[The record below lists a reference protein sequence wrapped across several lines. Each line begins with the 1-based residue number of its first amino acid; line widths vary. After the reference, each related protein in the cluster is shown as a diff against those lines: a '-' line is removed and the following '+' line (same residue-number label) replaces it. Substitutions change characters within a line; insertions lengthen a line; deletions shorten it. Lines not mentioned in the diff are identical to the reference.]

1 MSKTIDIKTLKDEKA
16 KLTKEFDELRENIMK
31 LEQAIGTQKSNLNAL
46 SGAIQQTDILLN
58 KIDPKIDDVKDKTVV
73 DAAAL
78 SGANK

>member
-16 KLTKEFDELRENIMK
+16 KLQKEFDELRENIMK

-46 SGAIQQTDILLN
+46 SGAIQQTDILLD
-58 KIDPKIDDVKDKTVV
+58 KIDPKIEEVKDKTVA

-78 SGANK
+78 SGAK

>member
-16 KLTKEFDELRENIMK
+16 KLQKEFDELRDNIVK

-46 SGAIQQTDILLN
+46 SGAIQQTDILLD
-58 KIDPKIDDVKDKTVV
+58 KIDPKIEEVKDKTVA

-78 SGANK
+78 SGAK

>member
-16 KLTKEFDELRENIMK
+16 KLQKEFDELRDNIVK

-46 SGAIQQTDILLN
+46 SGAIQQTDILLQ
-58 KIDPKIDDVKDKTVV
+58 KIDPKIEEVKDKTVA

-78 SGANK
+78 SGAK

>member
-16 KLTKEFDELRENIMK
+16 KLQKEFDELRENIIK

-46 SGAIQQTDILLN
+46 SGAIQQTDILLD
-58 KIDPKIDDVKDKTVV
+58 KIDPKIEEVKDKTLA

-78 SGANK
+78 SGAK

>member
-16 KLTKEFDELRENIMK
+16 KLQKEFDELRENIVK

-46 SGAIQQTDILLN
+46 SGAIQQTDILLD
-58 KIDPKIDDVKDKTVV
+58 KIDPKIEEVKDKTLA

-78 SGANK
+78 SGAK

>member
-16 KLTKEFDELRENIMK
+16 KLQKEFDELRENIMK

-46 SGAIQQTDILLN
+46 SGAIQQTDILLQ
-58 KIDPKIDDVKDKTVV
+58 KIDPKIEEVKDKTVA

-78 SGANK
+78 SGAK

>member
-16 KLTKEFDELRENIMK
+16 KLQKEFDELRDNIVK

-46 SGAIQQTDILLN
+46 SGAIQQTDILLD
-58 KIDPKIDDVKDKTVV
+58 KVDPKIEEVKDKTVA

-78 SGANK
+78 SGAK